1 MASGIRVTLQHA
13 RAAKLAGA
21 GVTCAPGIR
30 IWCQRHG
37 VDLHQL
43 AGEGLPVEQV
53 EAIDDA
59 YAQRAA
65 ALARAEAAHG

>member
-1 MASGIRVTLQHA
+1 MPGALRVTLRHA

-21 GVTCAPGIR
+21 GVTCAPGIWV
-30 IWCQRHG
+30 WCRRHG

-43 AGEGLPVEQV
+43 ATEGLPIEQV

-59 YAQRAA
+59 FARRAA